1 MNIQWLWGK
10 EGKARVTK
18 ISQGKRGAGWS
29 CVRLG
34 GQEDR
39 TDSFLHLLTPPFV
52 KHLE

>member
-10 EGKARVTK
+10 EGKVRVIK
-18 ISQGKRGAGWS
+18 ISQGKREAGWS

-39 TDSFLHLLTPPFV
+39 TDSFLPLLTPRFV
-52 KHLE
+52 KHSE